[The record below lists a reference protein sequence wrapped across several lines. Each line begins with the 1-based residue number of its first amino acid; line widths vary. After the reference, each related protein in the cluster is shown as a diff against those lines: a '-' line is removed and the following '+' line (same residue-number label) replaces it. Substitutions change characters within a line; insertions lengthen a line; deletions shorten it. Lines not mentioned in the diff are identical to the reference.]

1 MSAAASAEPESSTS
15 SPPIA
20 NEDASMGERALK
32 EEDKELDGMKP
43 VNVEKTKEVF
53 QMRARNYLIDQ
64 SSHIVV
70 PSFSKWFNMNEIH
83 QIEKK
88 LFPDFFPAKDQ
99 QGGQSP
105 YKNAEI
111 YKNMRDF
118 MVNVYRINPLEYL
131 TVTAIRRNLAGD
143 VASIIRIHQFLEKWG
158 LINYQVDPRT
168 KSSTVGAQYTG
179 HFQVTLD
186 TPKGMV
192 PFIPEGIETVYSRK
206 PQEEQATGETHP
218 NGSIGDEKEIK
229 KEDEHEIPINLEVRR
244 NIYSFSNEA
253 SKNPSNQNIIQYFC
267 NVCGKDASNVRHYN
281 LKTKSYS
288 NNPNSTAN
296 NATILCNQ
304 CYEQGLFPLNF
315 LSTDFVKM
323 EEESDSK
330 WSEQEVLLLLEGIE
344 MFGNFDESQGNPH
357 LSFNSSAGGQWEK
370 ISDFIGTKSKE
381 QCLVKFLELP
391 IEDRFLNKMIK
402 RPKKDAKIDRQQIIE
417 DIVERLVSKQAG
429 KDLIKEN
436 SLSSLHYA
444 ITEQSSLI
452 NQIIELTIQKFEAK
466 LERFNNLESDL
477 MQIERSLN
485 SERKQVLLERWNNFE
500 KVRRFRESHK
510 DISPEVDGLL
520 SDLLKPVN
528 ISQINDL
535 AKVSGQGQEEISNQ
549 DDKKLKSELEEAESE
564 KLPISFVKPSTYK
577 FWSG

>member
-1 MSAAASAEPESSTS
+1 MSVAASAEPESSN
-15 SPPIA
+15 SPTPVT
-20 NEDASMGERALK
+20 NEDVSMNENASK

-43 VNVEKTKEVF
+43 VNVEKTKEEF

-88 LFPDFFPAKDQ
+88 LFPDFFPAKEH
-99 QGGQSP
+99 QGSRSP

-131 TVTAIRRNLAGD
+131 TVTAIRKNLAGD

-168 KSSTVGAQYTG
+168 KSSIVGAQYTG

-186 TPKGMV
+186 TPRGMV

-206 PQEEQATGETHP
+206 PHEEQATREARP
-218 NGSIGDEKEIK
+218 NGSITDDKEIK

-253 SKNPSNQNIIQYFC
+253 SKNLGNQNIIQYFC

-281 LKTKSYS
+281 LKTKSYV

-323 EEESDSK
+323 EEESGSE

-357 LSFNSSAGGQWEK
+357 LSFNSNAGGQWEK

-402 RPKKDAKIDRQQIIE
+402 SPKKDTKIDRQQIIE
-417 DIVERLVSKQAG
+417 DIVEKLVSKQSG

-436 SLSSLHYA
+436 SLSSLDHA

-500 KVRRFRESHK
+500 KVRNFKESHK
-510 DISPEVDGLL
+510 DLSPEVDTLL

-528 ISQINDL
+528 INQINDL
-535 AKVSGQGQEEISNQ
+535 AKVSREGHEEISDQ
-549 DDKKLKSELEEAESE
+549 DDKKLESELKNTENE
-564 KLPISFVKPSTYK
+564 KLPISVVKPRNYK